1 MTAAA
6 SRAVRRGLLGM
17 ALLATGACATAAP
30 IPPPPPV
37 GTPRTET
44 PTPGAPTPAP
54 PPAAARREPLP
65 DAFESADFIVAFAK
79 PGDTPAILAQRYLG
93 DAAKAWMIEDY
104 TGKTTF
110 APGQEVVIPRR
121 PWNPSGVTPEGYQI
135 VPILVYH
142 NLGPE
147 QKGRM
152 LMAASKFAEEM
163 RYLKERGYRVIS
175 MREFIEFTEGKRQLP
190 KKAVVLTFDDGYR
203 SFREF
208 AEPLLKQLGF
218 SATLFVYTDYV
229 GAGRAALSWK
239 DLRELQDAG
248 FDVEAHSKTHGDLR
262 RKPGEGEAEYT
273 ARMRAEL
280 GVPQSLFR
288 QHLGRPATILAYPY
302 GAWDDDLLKQLDQYG
317 YSAAFTVR
325 RESNS
330 AFITRR
336 KIHRSQIY
344 GEMNLEEF
352 ARNLTDFHGESLK

>member
-1 MTAAA
+1 MNATAG
-6 SRAVRRGLLGM
+6 RAVRHALLG
-17 ALLATGACATAAP
+17 AVLFATGACATAAS
-30 IPPPPPV
+30 IPPPPPPPV
-37 GTPRTET
+37 SAPRVE
-44 PTPGAPTPAP
+44 APPAAQ
-54 PPAAARREPLP
+54 PPAAARRETLP
-65 DAFESADFIVAFAK
+65 EVFESPDFVVVFAK
-79 PGDTPAILAQRYLG
+79 PGDTPASLAERHLG
-93 DAAKAWMIEDY
+93 DASKAWMIEDY
-104 TGKTTF
+104 TGKASF

-121 PWNPSGVTPEGYQI
+121 PWNPSGVTPEGFQI

-152 LMAASKFAEEM
+152 LMAGSKFAEEM

-175 MREFIEFTEGKRQLP
+175 MRDFLEFTEGRRQLP
-190 KKAVVLTFDDGYR
+190 RKAVVLTFDDGYR

-229 GAGRAALSWK
+229 GAGRAALTWK
-239 DLRELQDAG
+239 DLRELQDLG

-262 RKPGEGEAEYT
+262 RKSGESEAEYA

-280 GVPQSLFR
+280 GLPQTLFR

-302 GAWDDDLLKQLDQYG
+302 GAWDDDLLKQLEQYG
-317 YSAAFTVR
+317 YSTAFTVR

-344 GEMNLEEF
+344 SEMSIEEF
-352 ARNLTDFHGESLK
+352 ARNLTDFHTEPLK

>member
-1 MTAAA
+1 MSAATG
-6 SRAVRRGLLGM
+6 RAVRQALLG
-17 ALLATGACATAAP
+17 AVLFATGACATAAS

-37 GTPRTET
+37 GVPRAE
-44 PTPGAPTPAP
+44 TPAP
-54 PPAAARREPLP
+54 TKPAPAAPARRETLP
-65 DAFESADFIVAFAK
+65 EVFESQDFVVAFAK
-79 PGDTPAILAQRYLG
+79 PGDTSGSLAARYLG
-93 DAAKAWMIEDY
+93 DAGKAWMIEDY
-104 TGKTTF
+104 TGKTSF

-121 PWNPSGVTPEGYQI
+121 PWNPAGVTPEGYQI

-147 QKGRM
+147 HKGRM
-152 LMAASKFAEEM
+152 LMAGSRFAEEM
-163 RYLKERGYRVIS
+163 KYLKERGYRVIS
-175 MREFIEFTEGKRQLP
+175 MRDFLEYTEGKRQLP
-190 KKAVVLTFDDGYR
+190 RKAVVLTFDDGYR

-218 SATLFVYTDYV
+218 SATLFVYTDFV
-229 GAGRAALSWK
+229 GSGLSWK

-262 RKPGEGEAEYT
+262 RKQGESDAEYT

-280 GVPQSLFR
+280 GQPQALFR

-317 YSAAFTVR
+317 YTAAFTVR

-344 GEMNLEEF
+344 GEMNIEEF
-352 ARNLTDFHGESLK
+352 ARNLSDFHNEPLK